1 MYSSWCNDLVY
12 ILSYQRMCDLLLNV
26 QGGLRSTALAASWP
40 RYSNKVLSV
49 RVWVCH
55 AVVHTDLGLRRRW
68 CLVSDGI
75 SYGQCKLCVI
85 TVYLLKSI
93 GSLLFAV
100 KRVIMHYILI
110 STKDTCVPV
119 TWTAAWSHDTLTSR
133 IWCVPSARLTLQL
146 FRANFKITKLQL
158 KIKHVKM
165 GRLIFLNLCPQLGT
179 CP

>member
-55 AVVHTDLGLRRRW
+55 AVVHTDLCLRRRW

-75 SYGQCKLCVI
+75 SYGKCKLCVI
-85 TVYLLKSI
+85 RGYLLKSI
-93 GSLLFAV
+93 AV

-110 STKDTCVPV
+110 STCVPV
-119 TWTAAWSHDTLTSR
+119 TWTAARSNDTLTSR